1 MTSLNPSSP
10 TKDEQWIYVSD
21 MMAGLMMIFLF
32 ISILYIENINKK
44 YGAYEDKKEKICSE
58 LVNEFQKNVTEWRM
72 SICEDGV
79 LIKFDNKL
87 NFELGSYK
95 ISSKF
100 KSTLDSF
107 FPRLMTVIMKFED
120 SISEL
125 RIEGHTDTQRRLGE
139 NKLTAY
145 LSNTELS
152 QNRSREVLNYSLNLD
167 EIKNDMKLLEWSYSN
182 ITAHGLSSSKKIITN
197 GKEDKDASRRVE
209 FRLRLVEEERLFE
222 LIKKDL
228 GIDE

>member
-1 MTSLNPSSP
+1 
-10 TKDEQWIYVSD
+10 
-21 MMAGLMMIFLF
+21 MAGLMMIFLF

-87 NFELGSYK
+87 NFELGSYR

-125 RIEGHTDTQRRLGE
+125 RIEGHTDTHRKRGE

-152 QNRSREVLNYSLNLD
+152 QNRSREVLEYSLNLD
-167 EIKNDMKLLEWSYSN
+167 EIKNDTKLLEWSYSN

>member
-1 MTSLNPSSP
+1 MTSLNSSSP

-44 YGAYEDKKEKICSE
+44 YRAYEDKKEKICSE

-79 LIKFDNKL
+79 LIKFDNEL
-87 NFELGSYK
+87 NFELGSYR

-125 RIEGHTDTQRRLGE
+125 RIEGHTDTQRRIGE
-139 NKLTAY
+139 NRLTAY

-152 QNRSREVLNYSLNLD
+152 QNRSREVLDYSLNLD
-167 EIKNDMKLLEWSYSN
+167 EIKNDIKLLEWSYSN